1 MKGIE
6 PLKKRV
12 SSFRNIT
19 RVSEEGCRDNYAAA
33 LVIWGFEMKF
43 EIKKLIK

>member
-6 PLKKRV
+6 PLQ
-12 SSFRNIT
+12 
-19 RVSEEGCRDNYAAA
+19 SEKGCRDNYAAA

-43 EIKKLIK
+43 EIKFEIKKLVN